1 VPAEAATAPGHI
13 AIIMD
18 GNGRWAE
25 ARGLPRAAGHREGVR
40 TLRALVEHCVRTGL
54 PALTVF
60 AFSSENW
67 KRPGREVAL
76 LLDLFIAALAEHVD
90 ALHANGVS
98 VRFIGD
104 RAGFPDDLCEAIRR
118 AESKTAGNEALR
130 LAVAANYGGRWDL
143 ARACRDIAARAAAG
157 DIVPARVDEALMA
170 RSMSLAGMPDPD
182 LFIRTGGERRISNFL
197 LWELAYT
204 ELYFTDELWPD
215 FGPSSLDA
223 AIHWYTQR
231 ERRFG
236 RTPGQ
241 IGRAE
246 GG

>member
-1 VPAEAATAPGHI
+1 
-13 AIIMD
+13 MD

-40 TLRALVEHCVRTGL
+40 ALRALVEHCVRREL

-67 KRPGREVAL
+67 KRPVGEVAL
-76 LLDLFIAALAEHVD
+76 LMELFLAALAEHVD
-90 ALHANGVS
+90 ALHENGVS

-104 RAGFPDDLCEAIRR
+104 RAGLSPDLRAAIGR
-118 AESKTAGNEALR
+118 AEGKTGGNRGLR
-130 LAVAANYGGRWDL
+130 LTVAANYGGRWDL
-143 ARACRDIAARAAAG
+143 VRTCREIAELAAARDLEPADIDETAIAG
-157 DIVPARVDEALMA
+157 R
-170 RSMSLAGMPDPD
+170 MSLAGLADPD

-204 ELYFTDELWPD
+204 ELYFTDILWPE
-215 FGPSSLDA
+215 FGPAGLDE
-223 AIHWYTQR
+223 AIRWYGER

-236 RTPGQ
+236 QTSGQ
-241 IGRAE
+241 IERVPGA
-246 GG
+246 

>member
-1 VPAEAATAPGHI
+1 
-13 AIIMD
+13 MD

-40 TLRALVEHCVRTGL
+40 ALRTLVEHCVRRRV

-67 KRPGREVAL
+67 KRPRPEVAL
-76 LLDLFIAALAEHVD
+76 LMDLFLSALAEHVD
-90 ALHANGVS
+90 ALHANGVK

-104 RAGFPDDLCEAIRR
+104 RTGFSGSLREAIRQ
-118 AESKTAGNEALR
+118 AETKTAANAALK
-130 LAVAANYGGRWDL
+130 LVVAADYGGRWDM
-143 ARACRDIAARAAAG
+143 ARACRDIAAQALTGELDAG
-157 DIVPARVDEALMA
+157 EIDEALVG
-170 RSMSLAGMPDPD
+170 RHMSLAGLPDPD
-182 LFIRTGGERRISNFL
+182 LFIRTGGERRVSNFL
-197 LWELAYT
+197 LWELAYS

-215 FGPSSLDA
+215 FSPASLDA
-223 AIHWYTQR
+223 AIRWYSQR

-236 RTPGQ
+236 KTSGQ
-241 IGRAE
+241 VGRVQ

>member
-1 VPAEAATAPGHI
+1 
-13 AIIMD
+13 MD

-25 ARGLPRAAGHREGVR
+25 ARGLPRAAGHHEGVR
-40 TLRALVEHCVRTGL
+40 TLRALVEHCVRRRV

-67 KRPGREVAL
+67 KRPGAEVAL
-76 LLDLFIAALAEHVD
+76 LMDLFLAALAEHVD
-90 ALHANGVS
+90 ALHENGVN

-104 RAGFPDDLCEAIRR
+104 RAGFPGNLCGAIRR
-118 AESKTAGNEALR
+118 AEEKTAGNGALR
-130 LAVAANYGGRWDL
+130 LVVAANYGGRWDL
-143 ARACRDIAARAAAG
+143 AQACRALAELAVAGGIAPEA
-157 DIVPARVDEALMA
+157 IDEAMIG
-170 RSMSLAGMPDPD
+170 MHTSLAGLPEPD

-215 FGPSSLDA
+215 FGPAALDE
-223 AIHWYTQR
+223 AIRWYSQR

-236 RTPGQ
+236 KTSGQ
-241 IGRAE
+241 VGSVRS
-246 GG
+246 G